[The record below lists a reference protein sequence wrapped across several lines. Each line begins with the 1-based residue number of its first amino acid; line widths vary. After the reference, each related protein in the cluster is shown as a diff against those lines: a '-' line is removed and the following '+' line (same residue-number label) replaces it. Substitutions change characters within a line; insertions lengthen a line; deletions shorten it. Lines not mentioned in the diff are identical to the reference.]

1 MAENDFRDNLHKE
14 AEKARIQKEAFN
26 QMLGVLE
33 NFAPENRRSI
43 FSLPLK
49 VSRVTDKIS
58 ELMMLTSSM
67 EDDIGYAAK
76 ACEFLDRVEEACAA
90 FIEQAKTAGE

>member
-1 MAENDFRDNLHKE
+1 MSDNNIHENMRKE

-26 QMLGVLE
+26 QMLGMLE
-33 NFAPENRRSI
+33 DFAPENRRSI